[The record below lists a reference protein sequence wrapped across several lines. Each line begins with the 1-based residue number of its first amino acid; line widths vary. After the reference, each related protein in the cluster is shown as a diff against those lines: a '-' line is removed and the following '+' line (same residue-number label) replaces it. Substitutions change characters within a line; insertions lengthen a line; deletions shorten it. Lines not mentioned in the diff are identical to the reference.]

1 MKTNTFFNS
10 TLLLFA
16 FTIFCIQV
24 SAQNQ
29 SMMLPFSGIN
39 SGNQYEGNKVINFT
53 NPSDAVITELPQHI
67 FYVGAAQGHPHDEYD
82 LSQANPSMNEMY
94 LGQHPMFG
102 QNVVH
107 DADGNLLFFIVDN
120 NIYNKN

>member
-1 MKTNTFFNS
+1 MKTNTFLKS

-39 SGNQYEGNKVINFT
+39 SANIYEGNKVINFID
-53 NPSDAVITELPQHI
+53 PSNSVPSELPKHTFLAAGNTGRPHI
-67 FYVGAAQGHPHDEYD
+67 EGDLAQ
-82 LSQANPSMNEMY
+82 ATPSMNEMY
-94 LGQHPMFG
+94 LGQHPMYA
-102 QNVVH
+102 QNIVH

-120 NIYNKN
+120 NN